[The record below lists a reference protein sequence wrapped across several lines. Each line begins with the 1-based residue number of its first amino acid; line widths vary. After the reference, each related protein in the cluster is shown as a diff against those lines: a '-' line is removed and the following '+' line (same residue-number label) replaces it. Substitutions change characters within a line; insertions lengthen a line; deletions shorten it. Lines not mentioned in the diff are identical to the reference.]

1 MAGQHW
7 KRASLLLLVF
17 SCRKSVVSGP
27 RLSFG
32 TRWGSLGVEGNG
44 SQNYFPN
51 TCPDGASTG
60 YQFAPMAR
68 SQRDYRLLLKT
79 SKDPFLGI
87 SRLPCDRVARGAE
100 KVDLGETAARRGRI
114 IPGAGRG
121 GAAPGLLA
129 QPALT
134 HPLRPARP
142 GTLRES
148 RSIHSLGSTSW
159 ARSSIPE
166 R

>member
-44 SQNYFPN
+44 SQNYFPS

-68 SQRDYRLLLKT
+68 SQRDCRLLLKT

-100 KVDLGETAARRGRI
+100 KVDLEEGEMAARRGRI

-121 GAAPGLLA
+121 GSRAPG
-129 QPALT
+129 
-134 HPLRPARP
+134 PARP
-142 GTLRES
+142 DSPSPARPPGNSAGVPVDPFPGIYE
-148 RSIHSLGSTSW
+148 LG
-159 ARSSIPE
+159 PE
-166 R
+166 FHP